1 MELKERGTLRRV
13 GRAAAVMSLLLFALG
28 ALGCGG
34 VTQNVRAYRAYADEE
49 PNIKVAIDRVE
60 DLVVTLELV
69 DRILSGTNYTPGD
82 LWPRRLPMTD
92 GEYHQIRDDLRD
104 RFPYK
109 GLDHVEI
116 PIIKCYRMHIEQTL
130 REYGPTPDK
139 AKYPS
144 LFDALGALSPR
155 TKDIKAHWALYH
167 KAGLD
172 LAAAV
177 EEHDKVQSE
186 DTRMNE
192 QQRKAHA
199 PVMAAA
205 NDKVARARGEVTR
218 TSDLVNQ
225 DAVNLTEDAKLAG
238 GEKEQIARDA
248 FYAISVAFRIE
259 LEALAMIPIIIIQ
272 AVRGIPTAPRDLMYK
287 SNLKIAK
294 TVYDMPSNVKGI
306 KESMTK
312 QAALLDDM
320 TGKLAAAFKTTTDK
334 SPGFELRESVVDQ
347 VVGITLDSFRIDLKA
362 GADAF
367 IFSSIGTSDK
377 SGDQKNSYDY
387 RGRNYKLDYRI
398 QPIVL
403 ASARLDVVLDWIRLP
418 GAADL
423 GFGYSTDRVWKSGG
437 TVENSSLTKQLGI
450 TGIASD
456 VIDAGLG
463 LLGIRTSVKI
473 ATFTAGELHQ
483 VKAQDISTTVFSS
496 PLQLKYM
503 QTDVG
508 YDLLWLITDDSFR
521 AYTEELVVGGRYVN
535 YTLPRIVYELQDTS
549 TVAGEQ
555 HFTYFRETP
564 PQNVNSQFWM
574 AAVSARFGQGDGPRF
589 SPFLDLYL
597 AGGAGPTKFYFLKD
611 GTVADTEANRLNDH
625 DLAWAVNAGA
635 GAGLRIRLLPRGF
648 RVRADLRIQ
657 YHADLI
663 YSKVNVTDT
672 NAGRAL
678 SADFGSFDIFHAP
691 SLAFRAAL

>member
-1 MELKERGTLRRV
+1 
-13 GRAAAVMSLLLFALG
+13 LLLLGLGALG
-28 ALGCGG
+28 AVTTGCGG
-34 VTQNVRAYRAYADEE
+34 VTQNVRAYRAYADED

-69 DRILSGTNYTPGD
+69 DRILTGTNYTPGD

-92 GEYHQIRDDLRD
+92 GEYHQIKDDLRD

-109 GLDHVEI
+109 GLEHVEI

-144 LFDALGALSPR
+144 LFDALGSLSPR
-155 TKDIKAHWALYH
+155 TKDIKAHWAAYH
-167 KAGLD
+167 KAAVD

-186 DTRMNE
+186 DLRMNE

-199 PVMAAA
+199 PVLAAA
-205 NDKVARARGEVTR
+205 NDKVARAHGEVTR
-218 TSDLVNQ
+218 TGDLVNQ
-225 DAVNLTEDAKLAG
+225 DALNLTEDAKLSG
-238 GEKEQIARDA
+238 GEKQQIARDA
-248 FYAISVAFRIE
+248 FYAISVAFRVE
-259 LEALAMIPIIIIQ
+259 LEALAMIPIIVIQ
-272 AVRGIPTAPRDLMYK
+272 AVRGIPTAPRDLTYK

-294 TVYDMPSNVKGI
+294 TIYDMPSNVKGI
-306 KESMTK
+306 KESMTR
-312 QAALLDDM
+312 QAGLLDDM
-320 TGKLAAAFKTTTDK
+320 TGKLAKAFNTTTDK

-347 VVGITLDSFRIDLKA
+347 VVGITLDSFRVDLKA

-367 IFSSIGTSDK
+367 IYSSVGTSDR
-377 SGDQKNSYDY
+377 SGDKNTSYDY
-387 RGRNYKLDYRI
+387 RGRQYKLDYRI

-437 TVENSSLTKQLGI
+437 SVENTSLTQQLGI

-463 LLGIRTSVKI
+463 LLGIRTGVKI

-483 VKAQDISTTVFSS
+483 VKATDVATSVSSS
-496 PLQLKYM
+496 PLQLKYT
-503 QTDVG
+503 QADVG

-549 TVAGEQ
+549 TVAGQQ
-555 HFTYFRETP
+555 HFTFFRETP
-564 PQNVNSQFWM
+564 AQNVNSQYWM
-574 AAVSARFGQGDGPRF
+574 AAVSARFGQGDAPRF
-589 SPFLDLYL
+589 SPFLDLGL
-597 AGGAGPTKFYFLKD
+597 SGGLGPTKFYFLKD
-611 GTVADTEANRLNDH
+611 NGAPDTEANRLNDR
-625 DLAWAVNAGA
+625 DLAWAVNAGV
-635 GAGLRIRLLPRGF
+635 GAGLRMRLLPRGW
-648 RVRADLRIQ
+648 RVRMDLRIQ

-691 SLAFRAAL
+691 SIAFRGAL